1 MFRLPRE
8 ARLRRL
14 ASRVAVAALATS
26 LAACGSDDSGS
37 SGAADGGSGG
47 DEYEVKLGY
56 FPNLTHASAIVGKEQ
71 GFVADA
77 LAEESATVKYL
88 DFNSGSDTIDSL
100 LGGSLDA
107 TYIGPS
113 PAITAF
119 AQSQGGVSII
129 SGATSGGAS
138 LMVNPSIK
146 SADDLAGTTIATP
159 GLANTQD
166 VALKHWLNGEGFEV
180 SADGQGD
187 VTVVNQDNS
196 LTVQTYAQGEIDG
209 AWVPEPYAAILET
222 KGAVKL
228 LDEAEL
234 WPQGKFV
241 TTHLLVSN
249 TFLDEHPTLVDAL
262 LQGQIE
268 SNNYIADNNDE
279 AKQLVADTIFE
290 VTQTE
295 IPAPALDP
303 AWEQLTFTNDPIA
316 DSLIKDA
323 SDAVDVGLLEPIDN
337 LPDIYTLDPL
347 NTLLADA
354 GEPEVAGPS
363 S

>member
-1 MFRLPRE
+1 VFRYPRD

-14 ASRVAVAALATS
+14 ASLVAVAALATS

-37 SGAADGGSGG
+37 SGAADDGGG

-56 FPNLTHASAIVGKEQ
+56 FPNLTHASAIVGKEK

-77 LAEESATVKYL
+77 LAEEGASVKYL

-138 LMVNPSIK
+138 LMVNPSIT
-146 SADDLAGTTIATP
+146 SAQDLDGTTIATP

-166 VALKHWLNGEGFEV
+166 VALKYWLNEEDFEV
-180 SADGQGD
+180 SPDGQGD

-249 TFLDEHPTLVDAL
+249 DFLDEHPTLVEDL
-262 LQGQIE
+262 LQGQIA
-268 SNNYIADNNDE
+268 SNSWIAENNDE

-295 IPAPALDP
+295 IPAAALDP

-337 LPDIYTLDPL
+337 LPEIYNLEPL
-347 NTLLADA
+347 NKLLADA